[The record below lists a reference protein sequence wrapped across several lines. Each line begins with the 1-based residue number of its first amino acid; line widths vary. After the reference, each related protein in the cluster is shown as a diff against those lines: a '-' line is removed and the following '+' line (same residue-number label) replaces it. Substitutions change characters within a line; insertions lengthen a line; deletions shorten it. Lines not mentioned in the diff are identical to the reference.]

1 MKIIL
6 SYLFLSLA
14 MLMPVGDKSPL
25 LDDYLGGGNDIR
37 SLTVVG
43 LERETYEFDRSVVCR
58 IVGNEIRVD
67 TNNVVYPNRDMCDR
81 VQYYPSRNKSCTI
94 NRRYDENTKR
104 FHYMSREE
112 NFFMRNVVIFHS
124 EKYMALRTLIVNDS
138 LEFKV
143 HIMRR
148 ISNDDYNEFCTEQK
162 KEWANIQWEDFY
174 LIICFIINKIFL
186 PEKCS
191 FFRKNATNN
200 IVGEMCLSNN
210 CKKSII

>member
-1 MKIIL
+1 MKSL
-6 SYLFLSLA
+6 VSLLFLSVV

-25 LDDYLGGGNDIR
+25 LNDYLGGGNDIR
-37 SLTVVG
+37 SLTAEG
-43 LERETYEFDRSVVCR
+43 LEGQTYEFDRSVVCR

-67 TNNVVYPNRDMCDR
+67 TNNVVYPDRDMCDR

-94 NRRYDENTKR
+94 NRRYDDDTKR
-104 FHYMSREE
+104 FPYISREK

-148 ISNDDYNEFCTEQK
+148 ISNEDYNEFCTEHK
-162 KEWANIQWEDFY
+162 KELANIQWEDF
-174 LIICFIINKIFL
+174 
-186 PEKCS
+186 
-191 FFRKNATNN
+191 
-200 IVGEMCLSNN
+200 
-210 CKKSII
+210 

>member
-1 MKIIL
+1 MKSL
-6 SYLFLSLA
+6 VLLLFLSVV

-25 LDDYLGGGNDIR
+25 LNDYLGGGNDIR
-37 SLTVVG
+37 SLTAEG
-43 LERETYEFDRSVVCR
+43 LEGQTYEFDRSVVCR

-67 TNNVVYPNRDMCDR
+67 TNNVVYPDRDMCDR

-94 NRRYDENTKR
+94 NRRYDDDTKR

-148 ISNDDYNEFCTEQK
+148 ISNEDYNEFCTEHK
-162 KEWANIQWEDFY
+162 KELANIQWEDF
-174 LIICFIINKIFL
+174 
-186 PEKCS
+186 
-191 FFRKNATNN
+191 
-200 IVGEMCLSNN
+200 
-210 CKKSII
+210 

>member
-1 MKIIL
+1 MKSL
-6 SYLFLSLA
+6 VSLLFFSVV
-14 MLMPVGDKSPL
+14 MLIHVGDKSPL
-25 LDDYLGGGNDIR
+25 LNDYLGGGNDIR
-37 SLTVVG
+37 SLTAEG
-43 LERETYEFDRSVVCR
+43 LEGQTYEVDRSVVCR

-67 TNNVVYPNRDMCDR
+67 TNNVVYPDRDMCDR

-148 ISNDDYNEFCTEQK
+148 ISNDDYNEFCTEHK
-162 KEWANIQWEDFY
+162 KELANIQWEDF
-174 LIICFIINKIFL
+174 
-186 PEKCS
+186 
-191 FFRKNATNN
+191 
-200 IVGEMCLSNN
+200 
-210 CKKSII
+210 

>member
-1 MKIIL
+1 MKSL
-6 SYLFLSLA
+6 VSLLFLSVV

-25 LDDYLGGGNDIR
+25 LNDYLGGGNDIR
-37 SLTVVG
+37 SLTAEG
-43 LERETYEFDRSVVCR
+43 LEGQTYEFDRSVVCR

-67 TNNVVYPNRDMCDR
+67 TNNVVYPDRNVCDR

-94 NRRYDENTKR
+94 NSRYDENTKR

-112 NFFMRNVVIFHS
+112 NFFMCNVVIFHS

-148 ISNDDYNEFCTEQK
+148 ISNDDYNEFCTEHK
-162 KEWANIQWEDFY
+162 KELANIQWEDF
-174 LIICFIINKIFL
+174 
-186 PEKCS
+186 
-191 FFRKNATNN
+191 
-200 IVGEMCLSNN
+200 
-210 CKKSII
+210 

>member
-25 LDDYLGGGNDIR
+25 LDDYLGGGNDIS

-67 TNNVVYPNRDMCDR
+67 NNNVVYPDRDMCDR

-162 KEWANIQWEDFY
+162 KEWANIQWEDF
-174 LIICFIINKIFL
+174 
-186 PEKCS
+186 
-191 FFRKNATNN
+191 
-200 IVGEMCLSNN
+200 
-210 CKKSII
+210 